1 MYINLYRIQSLFS
14 GYKSR
19 IIEKNGTE
27 GDIYDVPCLTG
38 FQILEKASLPLI
50 PHYLYISRT
59 FSTELLHYA
68 SVNDDICFLITVSDL
83 PDRGDPAFDQ
93 LPPRFHLLFI
103 ENANCEMLLN
113 TLQHF
118 FCQTNGAGLFADSL
132 LSILT
137 KSSDI
142 NEMVKHASLTLR
154 NPVMVFDG
162 NLNLSAYYIHRT
174 DFDNLHTIRDIVR
187 EGGLAS

>member
-83 PDRGDPAFDQ
+83 PDRGSDRTGRQLLRSEDLGLQIQRRFLQIRTEIRDPCSDHCSCEPDPAGPCDHPFLQ
-93 LPPRFHLLFI
+93 KAVTSMRWS
-103 ENANCEMLLN
+103 NML
-113 TLQHF
+113 
-118 FCQTNGAGLFADSL
+118 
-132 LSILT
+132 
-137 KSSDI
+137 
-142 NEMVKHASLTLR
+142 R
-154 NPVMVFDG
+154 
-162 NLNLSAYYIHRT
+162 
-174 DFDNLHTIRDIVR
+174 
-187 EGGLAS
+187 